1 MGSMI
6 TTPTRRSRYS
16 KTKARKSLESLKEK
30 EFNRIQTKMLSPDHI
45 YGSLPTRH
53 YQTTLD
59 WGTHQGRDV
68 YTYNKKQKTAN
79 NPLAEASN
87 AFTGRAIIESSYTG
101 SEYRNLLDSQK
112 TRGNPSWEKQSASL
126 NKHRKQ

>member
-6 TTPTRRSRYS
+6 TTPNQRSRYS

-30 EFNRIQTKMLSPDHI
+30 EFNRIQTKMESPDHI

-59 WGTHQGRDV
+59 WGTHQGGDV
-68 YTYNKKQKTAN
+68 YTYNKKPKNAH
-79 NPLAEASN
+79 NP
-87 AFTGRAIIESSYTG
+87 FGGRVIIESSYTG

-112 TRGNPSWEKQSASL
+112 PRGNPSWEKQSASL